1 MTQGDRISHECPEGS
16 FGCPITVDRPT
27 ADIWRLEAKKVLMFS
42 HEPFE
47 GFLDY
52 LPSRQLALADI
63 FRDATAV
70 IDAVGWDP
78 DTAEQAERVEV
89 PITPG
94 HVQQLHKRRCDLLDT
109 NLDLL
114 SDIGTDNDTNAIVMS
129 KIHANRRGVEALNRV
144 LNTYGDT
151 ITT

>member
-1 MTQGDRISHECPEGS
+1 MSAHQGNSACPT
-16 FGCPITVDRPT
+16 TVDRPT
-27 ADIWRLEAKKVLMFS
+27 ADVWRTEAKKVLMFN

-47 GFLDY
+47 DYLDY
-52 LPSRQLALADI
+52 RPSRQLALADI
-63 FRDATAV
+63 YRDATAV

-78 DTAEQAERVEV
+78 DTTELTERVEV

-114 SDIGTDNDTNAIVMS
+114 KDIGADNDANAIVMAD
-129 KIHANRRGVEALNRV
+129 IHANRRSTEALDRV
-144 LNTYGDT
+144 LNTYSDT

>member
-1 MTQGDRISHECPEGS
+1 MSTHQGNSA
-16 FGCPITVDRPT
+16 CPITVDRPT
-27 ADIWRLEAKKVLMFS
+27 ANVWRLEAKKVLMFN

-47 GFLDY
+47 HYLDY

-78 DTAEQAERVEV
+78 DTTNQAESVEV
-89 PITPG
+89 PITTG

-114 SDIGTDNDTNAIVMS
+114 TDIGADNHANAIVMAE
-129 KIHANRRGVEALNRV
+129 IYANRRSTEALDRV
-144 LNTYGDT
+144 LNAYSDT
-151 ITT
+151 MTA

>member
-1 MTQGDRISHECPEGS
+1 MSTHQGNSA
-16 FGCPITVDRPT
+16 CPITVDRST
-27 ADIWRLEAKKVLMFS
+27 ADVWRIEAKKVLMFN

-47 GFLDY
+47 DYLDH

-94 HVQQLHKRRCDLLDT
+94 HVQQLHQRRCDLLDT

-114 SDIGTDNDTNAIVMS
+114 SDIGADNDANAIVTAA
-129 KIHANRRGVEALNRV
+129 IHANRRSVEALNHV
-144 LNTYGDT
+144 LDAYGDT

>member
-1 MTQGDRISHECPEGS
+1 MSTPQGNSA
-16 FGCPITVDRPT
+16 CPITVDRPT
-27 ADIWRLEAKKVLMFS
+27 ADVWRIEAKKVLMFN

-47 GFLDY
+47 DFLDY
-52 LPSRQLALADI
+52 LPCRQVALADI

-78 DTAEQAERVEV
+78 DTATQAESVEV

-109 NLDLL
+109 NLDLIET
-114 SDIGTDNDTNAIVMS
+114 IGPDTKANEPILAEVY
-129 KIHANRRGVEALNRV
+129 ANRRSTEALNRI
-144 LNTYGDT
+144 LNTYSDT

>member
-1 MTQGDRISHECPEGS
+1 MSTHQGNSA
-16 FGCPITVDRPT
+16 CPITVDRPT
-27 ADIWRLEAKKVLMFS
+27 ADVWRLEAKKVLMFN

-47 GFLDY
+47 DY
-52 LPSRQLALADI
+52 LDHLPCRQLALADI

-78 DTAEQAERVEV
+78 ATAEQPDSVEV
-89 PITPG
+89 PVTPG
-94 HVQQLHKRRCDLLDT
+94 HIQQLHTRRCDLLDT

-114 SDIGTDNDTNAIVMS
+114 GDIGADNEANAIVMA
-129 KIHANRRGVEALNRV
+129 KIHANRRSTEALDRI